1 MTAPPRAPLR
11 EESPDH
17 STGPQ
22 EHLEAIERLV
32 RKYRTIEELAQRQA
46 GGDRAALTENLQ
58 HRQNV
63 TELSRRIERL
73 HPADAAYVLENLP
86 IDDRQLIWELV
97 PGDER
102 GEILLE
108 VSDAVRETL
117 LAEMDNAEI
126 VAATQELDADEI
138 ADLAPDLPDEVVQDI
153 IEAQGVEDRA
163 ELQAALSYPEGTVGA
178 LMDFEVVSIREDV
191 TCEVALRYLR
201 RFDEL
206 PGQTDAL
213 FVVDRDDRL
222 QGALPLKRLLVTD
235 PDVEVAGLYD
245 RDIVTFNPDD
255 DADEAAEA
263 FDRYDLVSVPVLDT
277 DRRVVGRVTVDA
289 VLEYV
294 RERQEAQ
301 QLGQAGL
308 REEEDIFA
316 SVWDSAKNR
325 GPWLAV
331 NLCTAFFA
339 SRVVG
344 AFEGSISK
352 LAALAALMPI
362 VAGIGGN
369 SGNQTLTLIV
379 RSLALGQVSAAN
391 ARRLLVKELAVAVLS
406 GVVWGGVLGVVA
418 YALYRNVA
426 LGGVMALA
434 MLLNLVVGAL
444 AGLFI
449 PLVMERFGRDPAMGS
464 SVFLTFVT
472 DSMGFFIFLG
482 LATVFLV

>member
-1 MTAPPRAPLR
+1 MSAQNRPAQRDR
-11 EESPDH
+11 S
-17 STGPQ
+17 SSPQ
-22 EHLEAIERLV
+22 EHLEAAERLI
-32 RKYRTIEELAQRQA
+32 RKYHALEDLAQRQA
-46 GGDRAALTENLQ
+46 QPAGRKGEALHDLAQ
-58 HRQNV
+58 RPGLA
-63 TELSRRIERL
+63 ELGRRMERL

-86 IDDRQLIWELV
+86 LEDRQLVWDLL
-97 PGDER
+97 PGEDR

-153 IEAQGVEDRA
+153 LESQPMDERA

-213 FVVDRDDRL
+213 FVVDREDRL

-235 PDVEVAGLYD
+235 PDVEVAGLHD
-245 RDIVTFNPDD
+245 RDVITFGPDD

-263 FDRYDLVSVPVLDT
+263 FDRYDLVSVPVT
-277 DRRVVGRVTVDA
+277 DSERRVVGRLTVDA

-294 RERQEAQ
+294 RERQEAR

-316 SVWDSAKNR
+316 SVWASAKNR

-331 NLCTAFFA
+331 NVCTAFFA

-344 AFEGSISK
+344 AFEGSIEK

-379 RSLALGQVSAAN
+379 RSLALGQVSAVN
-391 ARRLLVKELAVAVLS
+391 ARRLLAREMAVAVVS
-406 GVVWGGVLGVVA
+406 GVVWGCVLGLIA
-418 YALYRNVA
+418 FALYRNVA

-434 MLLNLVVGAL
+434 MLLNLVVGGL

-449 PLVMERFGRDPAMGS
+449 PLVMERFGRDPALGS

-482 LATVFLV
+482 LATIFLV